1 MAARPAP
8 RPRIGI
14 LTDFPAGSVAHARV
28 NVGYID
34 AVLNAKALPVLI
46 PPMPKD
52 QYPLLDTY
60 LELVQGIIL
69 TGGGDLDPRKYNQP
83 LGRATKPMPAR
94 REDSDRY
101 VLAKVVEQKMPVL
114 GIGAGMQ
121 LLNVFFG
128 GTLYQHL
135 PADNPKAMPHFDP
148 SGGVH
153 RHMVNVVPDGR
164 LDDLYGA
171 PELRVN
177 STHHQGIHQLGRKL
191 RIAAKAPDD
200 LVEAIETTD
209 PEWFCLGVQW
219 HPECETASALDC
231 VIFECLVKHATAFE
245 PAELVAA

>member
-1 MAARPAP
+1 MARPAP

-14 LTDFPAGSVAHARV
+14 LTDFPAGGAAHARV

-34 AVLNAKALPVLI
+34 AVLAAKALPVLI
-46 PPMPKD
+46 PPMTKD
-52 QYPLLDTY
+52 NYEQLDTY
-60 LELVQGIIL
+60 LDSVQGLII

-83 LGRATKPMPAR
+83 VGRATRPMPAR
-94 REDSDRY
+94 REESDRY
-101 VLAKVVEQKMPVL
+101 VLAKVVERKMPVL

-153 RHMVNVVPDGR
+153 RHMVNVVPGSL

-177 STHHQGIHQLGRKL
+177 STHHQGVHQIGRKF
-191 RIAAKAPDD
+191 RVAAKAPDD
-200 LVEAIETTD
+200 LIEAIETTD

-231 VIFECLVKHATAFE
+231 VIFECLVKHADQFE
-245 PAELVAA
+245 PAGELVAV

>member
-1 MAARPAP
+1 MARPAP

-14 LTDFPAGSVAHARV
+14 LTDFPAGGPAHARV
-28 NVGYID
+28 NVGYVD
-34 AVLNAKALPVLI
+34 AVLAAKALPVLV
-46 PPMPKD
+46 PPMTKENFE
-52 QYPLLDTY
+52 QLDTY
-60 LELVQGIIL
+60 LDSLHGIIF

-83 LGRATKPMPAR
+83 VSRTTKPMPAR

-101 VLAKVVEQKMPVL
+101 MLAKVVERKMPCL

-153 RHMVNVVPDGR
+153 RHMVNVVPGGL

-177 STHHQGIHQLGRKL
+177 STHHQGVHQLGRKF
-191 RIAAKAPDD
+191 RVTAKAPDD
-200 LVEAIETTD
+200 LIEAIEATD

-231 VIFECLVKHATAFE
+231 VLFECLVKHADQFE
-245 PAELVAA
+245 PAELVTA